1 MEQRNTHPGTAI
13 VNAFLMILGITLLH
27 SVRLV
32 ALIAGAG
39 LFLVLVRRK
48 HHRLTVIR
56 LATLLPV
63 LLLLTFPL
71 LLAEGWP
78 PGPESRQ
85 AAALLAMR
93 MLASALI
100 LIWLIAGRSGEE
112 LMEGVRVLRMPPV
125 MMNILF
131 LSFRYFM
138 MVRQDIEKGWQA
150 LKSRGAG
157 RLTVTGLLPVM
168 GDWIGGFF
176 LKSMDHSEKVYQA
189 MKARGF
195 GESIPGGEA
204 PQLCVKQI
212 RTPALIGV
220 TVTLLILMERG
231 LLS

>member
-157 RLTVTGLLPVM
+157 RLTLTGLLPVM

-204 PQLCVKQI
+204 PRLCVKQI